1 MAYQLDYSPFPIS
14 EQSLTLT
21 IKLPPDKVRIELTGL
36 VQVFTGNGR
45 GKTSAAMGTVLRAA
59 GQGLRVFIVFFMK
72 GNYPSGEQK
81 ALSYLPN
88 VTMAMF
94 GSSSF
99 VDPKKVKDEDKEE
112 ARKALAAAREAM
124 HSGKYDLV
132 VLDEVNIAAAWGL
145 IGVDEVVEL
154 IHDRPE
160 DVELILTGRY
170 ADPELVRLADLVTE
184 MLDIKHPYEKG
195 MPTRLGFE
203 Y

>member
-1 MAYQLDYSPFPIS
+1 
-14 EQSLTLT
+14 LT
-21 IKLPPDKVRIELTGL
+21 IKLPLDKVTIGLTGKGL

-72 GNYPSGEQK
+72 GNYPYGEQK

-88 VTMAMF
+88 VTVAMF
-94 GSSSF
+94 GSPSF
-99 VDPKKVKDEDKEE
+99 VDPKKVRDEDKEE

-124 HSGKYDLV
+124 HSGEYDLV

-145 IGVDEVVEL
+145 VGVDEVVEL

-170 ADPELVRLADLVTE
+170 ADPELIRLADLVTE
-184 MLDIKHPYEKG
+184 MLDIKHPHEKG
-195 MPTRLGFE
+195 VEARRGFE